1 MKPRILMILIL
12 SVMLAL
18 GGITAMLALGAA
30 GPSEVTASERTIGV
44 SPKSLPANENVLG
57 EPDNPAWIEDSNV
70 KHFAPDQISSSGTR
84 VRGAL
89 PKDGVNP
96 AIGAEFLASSHAVDL
111 SITKG
116 DSPDPVV
123 AGAELTYSLTVTNGV
138 TGAGVATGVFVTDT
152 FPGEVTLV
160 SASPS
165 QGVTNPVSGGLI
177 WEVGVLTAGQT
188 ETLDI
193 VVTVDSGTAGGT
205 ILTNTAVVQGDQSDP
220 NPTND
225 TAIETTF
232 VIGTGG
238 IDLSIT
244 KVDSPDPVAPG
255 DDLTYTLKVTNGVTG
270 AAVATGV
277 FVTDTFPSSVTFKSA
292 VPSQGVT
299 NLVPGGLTWDVGALI
314 DGQSETLVIVVTV
327 DAGAIDGTIL
337 TNTAVVQGD
346 QSDPD
351 PSNNTSIVTTLVALP
366 AEIDLSI
373 TKGDSTDPVSP
384 GANLTY
390 SLTVAYGVSGSA
402 VATGVFVMD
411 TLPEGVTFVSVVPS
425 QGIAISSGENVSWDV
440 GVLSSGQAETLEIV
454 VTVDLGVPDGTV
466 LTNTAVVEGD
476 QADPN
481 LSNNTAIVTT
491 TVAGTAPATCT
502 LSLTPSYG
510 AGTLMIEVVAGANVP
525 TTAKLWRTSDASSA
539 SLFNGEL
546 APVDLPISAVVSEP
560 LPPSG
565 TVLVIATMSTPEFG
579 IICFDVKAVDTGS
592 PS

>member
-1 MKPRILMILIL
+1 M
-12 SVMLAL
+12 
-18 GGITAMLALGAA
+18 
-30 GPSEVTASERTIGV
+30 
-44 SPKSLPANENVLG
+44 PANENVLG

-138 TGAGVATGVFVTDT
+138 TGAGVATGVFGTDT

-220 NPTND
+220 NPAND

-337 TNTAVVQGD
+337 TNTAVVQGN

-373 TKGDSTDPVSP
+373 TKGDSPDPVSP

-411 TLPEGVTFVSVVPS
+411 TLPEGVTFVSAVPS
-425 QGIAISSGENVSWDV
+425 QGIAISSGGNVSWDV

-510 AGTLMIEVVAGANVP
+510 AGTLMIEVVARANVP

>member
-1 MKPRILMILIL
+1 M
-12 SVMLAL
+12 
-18 GGITAMLALGAA
+18 
-30 GPSEVTASERTIGV
+30 
-44 SPKSLPANENVLG
+44 
-57 EPDNPAWIEDSNV
+57 
-70 KHFAPDQISSSGTR
+70 
-84 VRGAL
+84 
-89 PKDGVNP
+89 
-96 AIGAEFLASSHAVDL
+96 
-111 SITKG
+111 
-116 DSPDPVV
+116 
-123 AGAELTYSLTVTNGV
+123 
-138 TGAGVATGVFVTDT
+138 
-152 FPGEVTLV
+152 
-160 SASPS
+160 
-165 QGVTNPVSGGLI
+165 
-177 WEVGVLTAGQT
+177 
-188 ETLDI
+188 
-193 VVTVDSGTAGGT
+193 
-205 ILTNTAVVQGDQSDP
+205 VQGDQSDP
-220 NPTND
+220 NPAND

-299 NLVPGGLTWDVGALI
+299 NLVPGGLAWDVGALI
-314 DGQSETLVIVVTV
+314 DGQSETLVIGVTV

-373 TKGDSTDPVSP
+373 TKGDSPDPVSP

-411 TLPEGVTFVSVVPS
+411 TLPEGVTFVSAVPS
-425 QGIAISSGENVSWDV
+425 QGIAISSGGNVSWDV

-525 TTAKLWRTSDASSA
+525 TTAKLWRTSDVSSA